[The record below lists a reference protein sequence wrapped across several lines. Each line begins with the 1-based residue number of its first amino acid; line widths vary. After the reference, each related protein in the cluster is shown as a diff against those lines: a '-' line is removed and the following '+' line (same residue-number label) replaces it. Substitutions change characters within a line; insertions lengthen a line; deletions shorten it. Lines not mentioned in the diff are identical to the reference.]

1 METAIEIIA
10 AAFIFGGGAAFLF
23 AISPI
28 GRAVADRIR
37 GKGQIGGRERIAH
50 LQESHEVLLDE
61 VDGLR
66 REVGDLQER
75 IDFTERLL
83 ATNREQAR
91 LPQSENVQD

>member
-1 METAIEIIA
+1 MGIEEAIA
-10 AAFIFGGGAAFLF
+10 VFFIFGGGAAFLL

-28 GRAVADRIR
+28 GRAIADRIR
-37 GKGQIGGRERIAH
+37 GKGQFGGSERIVH
-50 LQESHEVLLDE
+50 LQESHESLLEE

-66 REVGDLQER
+66 QEVGDLQER

-83 ATNREQAR
+83 ASDREQVR